1 MNKKTVGFI
10 ILNIN
15 LFLFNVWGVLP
26 AKAINDSPVFSV
38 VNSQNNP
45 EKWQGISNRL
55 QKLNI
60 KYCVIPLSQ
69 VKDKTDWGKS
79 PVLFLP
85 NIEVLTTEQAIA
97 LDQWVSQGGYL
108 IASGPV
114 GNLSTPGVRQL
125 LRKLLGG
132 YWGFSL
138 NTIENLQP
146 TNTNIPDWI
155 NQQELF
161 GAIRG
166 GVIIPNNSNS
176 QTPVSWKSQDH
187 PPAILT
193 TEKSTLLGWYWG
205 KDTSIGLDIA
215 WLKASLN
222 RYLKLPVNNKSQLV
236 NPAPN
241 CQPTIANEAKQPQ
254 ILDKITIISQSP
266 PPKKILKKP
275 IPTSKLKPTQKI
287 LKKSTVTSKSKPLKK
302 TAINSHGK
310 PVKKIAKKTA
320 ITSHVKPAQKT
331 ITAKLKPKSKNT
343 GLLVVSK
350 ITNENFIDPINQ
362 LEENVRLDVIPNSNQ
377 PIDQKEGIA
386 LQKELENLMGRLES
400 THIAASAYNSAKNIN
415 NNSTNSPLEKA
426 ESIKTASANLE
437 TSTSNLAETLG
448 QARET
453 VKNIPLLIQQKK
465 YATVRQKWLQ
475 AKANL
480 WQQFPLNQRLAQP
493 EIRAIWLDRGTI
505 VKAGNEVELAKIFDK
520 LARAGIN
527 TIFLETV
534 NASYPIYPSQVAP
547 QQNPLIRDWDPL
559 ESAVKLAHARGM
571 ELHAWVW
578 VFAAGNNR
586 HNQIIN
592 ISPDYLGPVLAA
604 NPDWANY
611 DNKGNIIPIGQ
622 TKPFLDPANPQ
633 VREYLTKLYTE
644 IVTRYQVDGIHL
656 DYIRYPFQDS
666 RAGRSY
672 GYGKAARE
680 QFKQQT
686 GIDPL
691 DISPSQRDLWQ
702 QWTAFR
708 TQKVDSFVA
717 ELSQTLRQ
725 KRSTLLLS
733 VAVFPLPEYERIEK
747 IQQHWEVW
755 ARRGDIDLIVP
766 MTYALDTHRFQG
778 LAQPWITS
786 TKLGATL
793 LVPGIRLRSL
803 PTMGAFDQ
811 LQLVRDLPVN
821 GYALFAAENF
831 HPELE
836 QIFNSTQGIKNEP
849 IPQRQPFRT
858 AAFRYAALQREWQI
872 VEKNGQLPIS
882 AITNPEFEKLDQ
894 ELKDALNQLAS
905 VPSAI
910 NLITARKALNNIQLQ
925 FSQIPEKNPT
935 NLYQVKV
942 WENRLLAIERL
953 IRFGER
959 RLNVRQRNRINVK

>member
-1 MNKKTVGFI
+1 MNKKTVGFV

-15 LFLFNVWGVLP
+15 LFLFNIWGVLP
-26 AKAINDSPVFSV
+26 VKAINDSPVFSV

-45 EKWQGISNRL
+45 EEWQRISNRL
-55 QKLNI
+55 QKLNV

-69 VKDKTDWGKS
+69 VKDKTDWGKPS
-79 PVLFLP
+79 VLFLP
-85 NIEVLTTEQAIA
+85 NVEVLTTEQAIA

-132 YWGFSL
+132 YWGFSF

-155 NQQELF
+155 NQKELF

-166 GVIIPNNSNS
+166 GVIIPNNSTS
-176 QTPVSWKSQDH
+176 QTPVSWDSQDH

-205 KDTSIGLDIA
+205 KDTSVGLDIA

-222 RYLKLPVNNKSQLV
+222 RYLRLPVNSNGKLV

-241 CQPTIANEAKQPQ
+241 CQPIIANEPTQP
-254 ILDKITIISQSP
+254 IISESP
-266 PPKKILKKP
+266 PPKRIIKKP
-275 IPTSKLKPTQKI
+275 IPISKLNPTKKI
-287 LKKSTVTSKSKPLKK
+287 SKKSTLISKSKPLKK
-302 TAINSHGK
+302 TNITSKLK
-310 PVKKIAKKTA
+310 PVKPAKNISKKPTVISHEKPPKKPVTSKLQPKLKKTE
-320 ITSHVKPAQKT
+320 S
-331 ITAKLKPKSKNT
+331 
-343 GLLVVSK
+343 LVGSK
-350 ITNENFIDPINQ
+350 ITNINFIDPINQ

-377 PIDQKEGIA
+377 PIDKKEGIA
-386 LQKELENLMGRLES
+386 LQKELENLIGRLES
-400 THIAASAYNSAKNIN
+400 THVAALAYNSAKNIN
-415 NNSTNSPLEKA
+415 NRATNSPLEKA
-426 ESIKTASANLE
+426 ESIKTTSSNPE
-437 TSTSNLAETLG
+437 TSASNLAETLL

-453 VKNIPLLIQQKK
+453 VKNIPLLIQQKN
-465 YATVRQKWLQ
+465 YVAVRQKWLQ
-475 AKANL
+475 AKVNL
-480 WQQFPLNQRLAQP
+480 WQQFPLNQRLAQA
-493 EIRAIWLDRGTI
+493 EIRAIWLDRSTI

-559 ESAVKLAHARGM
+559 ESAVKLAHTRGM

-592 ISPDYLGPVLAA
+592 VSPDYLGPVLAA

-666 RAGRSY
+666 LVGRSY

-686 GIDPL
+686 GTDPL
-691 DISPSQRDLWQ
+691 NISPSQRDLWQ

-708 TQKVDSFVA
+708 AEKVDSFVA

-725 KRSTLLLS
+725 KRNTLLIS

-766 MTYALDTHRFQG
+766 MTYALDTPRFQG

-831 HPELE
+831 NPELE
-836 QIFNSTQGIKNEP
+836 QILNSTQGIKNEP
-849 IPQRQPFRT
+849 MPQRQPFRT
-858 AAFRYAALQREWQI
+858 AAFRYAALQREWRI
-872 VEKNGQLPIS
+872 VEKTGQLSIS
-882 AITNPEFEKLDQ
+882 AITNAEFEKLDQ
-894 ELKDALNQLAS
+894 ELQDALNQLAS

-910 NLITARKALNNIQLQ
+910 NLITARKALNNVQLQ
-925 FSQIPEKNPT
+925 FSQLSEKNQA
-935 NLYQVKV
+935 NLYQIKV

-959 RLNVRQRNRINVK
+959 RLNVRQENAISVK